1 MLLFFLAAC
10 EAVSDTADTDT
21 AEVAEAPAVD
31 WLAPAEGAD
40 VLPEVDCSLVVTDF
54 TFVDLAKHGEGEAS
68 GFLRVRVDD
77 VDAGDFDSTTFTL
90 SALATGAHTL
100 SAQLYYED
108 GDAVQVADGLLCDE
122 DAEGC
127 APVTASVAVTV
138 VVTAGG

>member
-10 EAVSDTADTDT
+10 EPVADTADTDS
-21 AEVAEAPAVD
+21 AESAEAPAVD

-54 TFVDLAKHGEGEAS
+54 TFVDLAKHTEGGAS
-68 GFLRVRVDD
+68 GFLRVRVDG

-90 SALATGAHTL
+90 GALDTGAHTL

-108 GDAVQVADGLLCDE
+108 GDAIEAADGRLCDE
-122 DAEGC
+122 EEEGC